1 MRTRVRRLVV
11 ALVVLLLATGG
22 GLLARH
28 LWNQKKGD
36 LALQAL
42 DLLPNVAQRI
52 RDFHRVKVDN
62 GRKVWEVS
70 AKEAQYHEDEEM
82 VVVKEPMVS
91 FFLEDGRVVA
101 LRGNE
106 GKVYLLG
113 GRDLQL
119 VELAGEIE
127 VELGDYAVRAEYASY
142 DRSSDVVVAP
152 GKVEISGETFDLQG
166 QHMEVVVGSQR
177 LTLSGGVETTLRP
190 RS

>member
-1 MRTRVRRLVV
+1 MRTRARGLVV

-28 LWNQKKGD
+28 LWNQRQGD
-36 LALQAL
+36 LARQVL

-70 AKEAQYHEDEEM
+70 ATEAQYYEDEEM
-82 VVVKEPMVS
+82 VVVKQPMVS
-91 FFLEDGRVVA
+91 FFLDDGRVIA

-106 GKVYLLG
+106 GKVYLG

-119 VELAGEIE
+119 VELIGDIH
-127 VELGDYAVRAEYASY
+127 VQLGDYALRADHASY
-142 DRSSDVVVAP
+142 DRRSDVILAP
-152 GKVEISGETFDLQG
+152 GKVEISGDTFDVRGEQ
-166 QHMEVVVGSQR
+166 MEVGVGSQR
-177 LTLSGGVETTLRP
+177 LKLSGGVETTLRP
-190 RS
+190 RT